1 MTKDSDAKPPT
12 VSRRTFLAG
21 SAAGAAATMLPPGF
35 PAPALAQ
42 AQRTARVWGEPG
54 PYAGVFV
61 QGMNE
66 WAQKNAPGLKF
77 EVETIPWD
85 GVYVKLMTDLAA
97 RRPPALI
104 SVEHPIAYQLM
115 AEGLLEPVD
124 DVAKRVNAA
133 ERMVDGLKLEY
144 YGNWKGTQYIMPGH
158 HQAHLLLVQTD
169 VINELGLGDPNG
181 WSWNDLLNAAKT
193 VTEKKPGMAGLTL
206 ALGRNL
212 CTDYHFTALLHQAGG
227 MTYDAQNKFEVAFD
241 SAATVDALE
250 FMKRLYAY
258 MPKGAVEYS
267 FLQVVDQHVTGK
279 TAMSFYWGRTMG
291 RAAEEAPA
299 VFKTMEA
306 FNHAKHPTTGRRST
320 WTDLQG
326 WCVPKANNPYV
337 KEVKEAIV
345 YVQSSI
351 DWGVRYCHSLMPN
364 VAPVYKDVA
373 SAPQMPSHPFFKTK
387 PKSVETYF
395 TGYVPNAS
403 STGNE
408 LMRGANPLAGIA
420 HGRSMWAQVVQ
431 RVLIDNMAPAEA
443 AKWGAKQFEEI
454 RRENIRLVV

>member
-1 MTKDSDAKPPT
+1 MTLRETRSRRLG
-12 VSRRTFLAG
+12 RRTFLLGTA
-21 SAAGAAATMLPPGF
+21 AAGAAASGSPIFGT
-35 PAPALAQ
+35 APAIAQ
-42 AQRTARVWGEPG
+42 AQRVARVWGEPG

-66 WAQKNAPGLKF
+66 WAQANAPGLKF

-104 SVEHPIAYQLM
+104 SVESPIAYQLM

-124 DVAKRVNAA
+124 DVAKRVRAA

-144 YGNWKGTQYIMPGH
+144 YGNWKGTQYVMPGH
-158 HQAHLLLVQTD
+158 HQAHLLLAQTD
-169 VINELGLGDPNG
+169 ILQELGLGDPTD
-181 WSWNDLLNAAKT
+181 WSWNELLNAAKT
-193 VTEKKPGMAGLTL
+193 VAEKKSGMAGLTM

-227 MTYDAQNKFEVAFD
+227 LTYDAQNKFEVAFD
-241 SAATVDALE
+241 SPATVEALD
-250 FMKRLYAY
+250 FVKRLYAY

-291 RAAEEAPA
+291 RAAEEAPN
-299 VFKTMEA
+299 VFKTMEV
-306 FNHAKHPTTGRRST
+306 FNHARHPTTGRRST

-326 WCVPKANNPYV
+326 WCIPKANNPYV
-337 KEVKEAIV
+337 KEVKEAV
-345 YVQSSI
+345 AHVQGSV

-373 SAPQMPSHPFFKTK
+373 AAPNMGSHPFFQSKK
-387 PKSVETYF
+387 RSVETYF
-395 TGYVPNAS
+395 TGYLGHAS
-403 STGNE
+403 TSGNE
-408 LMRGANPLAGIA
+408 LLRGVNPLAGIA

-431 RVLIDNMAPAEA
+431 RVVLENVSPAEA